1 MNKNTITFK
10 KKHLESFYNFSRDKN
25 PLHLDSQYA
34 ALIIPVSKSIS
45 DQTNINNLHNY
56 LSSPVETIEKVI
68 EYYLS
73 FKGKK
78 CFFNFNLINQ

>member
-10 KKHLESFYNFSRDKN
+10 KEHLESFYNFSRDKN

-56 LSSPVETIEKVI
+56 LSSSVEIELGI
-68 EYYLS
+68 SLFDY
-73 FKGKK
+73 
-78 CFFNFNLINQ
+78 FFISLLEIFW

>member
-10 KKHLESFYNFSRDKN
+10 KEHLESFYNFSRDKN

-45 DQTNINNLHNY
+45 DQTIFA
-56 LSSPVETIEKVI
+56 P
-68 EYYLS
+68 
-73 FKGKK
+73 
-78 CFFNFNLINQ
+78 